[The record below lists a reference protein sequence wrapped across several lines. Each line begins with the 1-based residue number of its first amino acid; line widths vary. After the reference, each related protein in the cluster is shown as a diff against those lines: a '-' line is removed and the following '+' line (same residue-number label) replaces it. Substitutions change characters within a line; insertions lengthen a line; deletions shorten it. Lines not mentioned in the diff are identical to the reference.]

1 MSEEEYYSFVRRN
14 PGIVSLDLDLDKNV
28 LGNHILL
35 SNCENLE
42 ILRLRCSKGSGKK
55 MFFMCHIYISSKIL
69 LLTISDCFIL
79 KLIDKCIKVKRIQYA
94 HNDGTEIPNSR
105 AFDTD

>member
-55 MFFMCHIYISSKIL
+55 IL
-69 LLTISDCFIL
+69 MNRVEKTRRNYTAQQKS
-79 KLIDKCIKVKRIQYA
+79 
-94 HNDGTEIPNSR
+94 
-105 AFDTD
+105 